1 MSSGSSSSNGLLL
14 ANFANQ
20 SNPLSQ
26 HFQTAAALAAAQAAA
41 QAAASHGANT
51 GHHSQMNNQHG
62 SGISLANVMKASA
75 LAGSSIVAADHVK
88 RPMNAFMVRI
98 FGVYFVFEHS
108 QLI

>member
-1 MSSGSSSSNGLLL
+1 MSSGSSNGLLL

-41 QAAASHGANT
+41 QAAASHGNT
-51 GHHSQMNNQHG
+51 SHHSQINNQHG
-62 SGISLANVMKASA
+62 NSMSLTSVMKASA

-88 RPMNAFMVRI
+88 RPMNAFMVRKI
-98 FGVYFVFEHS
+98 N
-108 QLI
+108 